1 VGDIRPSGDLAG
13 LTLAAPMHPELRLSP
28 AHAWNRRLPSTPPA
42 PSSGLLLPM
51 KHPPEHPDWRPEGAG
66 PEFAVRI
73 VPARAVPAIAAR
85 APRSPRRRQFS
96 AEEYAQ
102 GVLRNDRTLLAQTI
116 TVVESDAA
124 ARIAEAQKILALLL
138 PQTGHSV
145 RIGITGVP
153 GAGKSSLIETFGTWL
168 CRQGRKVAVLAVD
181 PSSSVSHGSI
191 LGDKTRMEQLAR
203 EPNAFIRPSPSG
215 GALGGVARKTRE
227 TILVCEAAGYDV
239 ILVETVGVGQSE
251 IAVRSM
257 VDFLLLLT
265 ITGGGDDLQGMKR
278 GSLEL
283 AEAVVVT
290 KADGENLT
298 RAQVTQRM
306 LQDSLHYFAP
316 PTPGWPAR
324 ALTCSARSGQ
334 GIPALWLMI
343 EEFLHLA
350 RENGALMERRRRQN
364 LAWAQSMI
372 EEALRCR
379 FFRQPKVAERR
390 AAWEQA
396 ILDGKIPVTAAVQ
409 ELLAL
414 EG

>member
-1 VGDIRPSGDLAG
+1 MLLDWK
-13 LTLAAPMHPELRLSP
+13 MRLSQARAGIADCHQRDGLHRP
-28 AHAWNRRLPSTPPA
+28 RP
-42 PSSGLLLPM
+42 LLLM

-73 VPARAVPAIAAR
+73 VPARPVPVTAAR
-85 APRSPRRRQFS
+85 APRQPRRRQFS
-96 AEEYAQ
+96 PEEYAQ
-102 GVLRNDRTLLAQTI
+102 GVLRADRSLLAQTI

-124 ARIAEAQKILALLL
+124 ARIAEAQSILALLL
-138 PQTGHSV
+138 PHTGRSV
-145 RIGITGVP
+145 RVGITGVP
-153 GAGKSSLIETFGTWL
+153 GAGKSSLIEVFGTWL
-168 CRQGRKVAVLAVD
+168 CRQGKKVAVLAVD

-227 TILVCEAAGYDV
+227 TILVCEAAGYEV

-265 ITGGGDDLQGMKR
+265 ITGGGDYLKGMKR
-278 GSLEL
+278 VSLEL
-283 AEAVVVT
+283 ADAVVVA
-290 KADGENLT
+290 KADGENATL
-298 RAQVTQRM
+298 AQVTRRM

-316 PTPGWPAR
+316 PTPGWSAR
-324 ALTCSARSGQ
+324 ALTCSARSGE
-334 GIPALWLMI
+334 GVPALWSIM
-343 EEFLHLA
+343 EEFLRLT
-350 RENGALMERRRRQN
+350 RENGALVERRRRQN

-372 EEALRCR
+372 EETLRGR
-379 FFRQPKVAERR
+379 FFRQPKVAARR
-390 AAWEQA
+390 AAWEKA
-396 ILDGKIPVTAAVQ
+396 ILNGQIPVTAAVQ

-414 EG
+414 GGG

>member
-1 VGDIRPSGDLAG
+1 
-13 LTLAAPMHPELRLSP
+13 
-28 AHAWNRRLPSTPPA
+28 
-42 PSSGLLLPM
+42 M
-51 KHPPEHPDWRPEGAG
+51 KHSPEHPDWRPEDAG

-73 VPARAVPAIAAR
+73 VSGRAVPAAAHR
-85 APRSPRRRQFS
+85 APRPPRRRQFS
-96 AEEYAQ
+96 PEEYAQ
-102 GVLRNDRTLLAQTI
+102 GVLRADRSLLAQTI
-116 TVVESDAA
+116 TVIESNAA
-124 ARIAEAQKILALLL
+124 ARIAEAQSILALLR
-138 PQTGHSV
+138 PHTGRSV
-145 RIGITGVP
+145 RVGVTGVP
-153 GAGKSSLIETFGTWL
+153 GAGKSSLIEVFGTWL
-168 CRQGRKVAVLAVD
+168 CRQGKKVAVLAVD

-239 ILVETVGVGQSE
+239 ILVETVGVGQGE

-283 AEAVVVT
+283 ADAVVVA
-290 KADGENLT
+290 KADGENVA
-298 RAQVTQRM
+298 RAQVTRRM

-324 ALTCSARSGQ
+324 ALTCSARTGE
-334 GIPALWLMI
+334 GVPALWTMVG
-343 EEFLHLA
+343 EFVNLT
-350 RENGALMERRRRQN
+350 RENGALTERRRRQN
-364 LAWAQSMI
+364 LAWAQTMI
-372 EEALRCR
+372 EGALHDR
-379 FFRQPKVAERR
+379 FYRQPKVAARR
-390 AAWEQA
+390 EAWEQA
-396 ILDGKIPVTAAVQ
+396 ILNGQIPVTAAVQ

-414 EG
+414 GECWSGSS